1 MLKSSPAQRVV
12 LAIFLALGP
21 VLFGNPAPAS
31 AADAVESVSVEV
43 TVDEAIT
50 TTTVTLSTA
59 EEDLSIATTELTA
72 ASDLLNGL
80 SPTESVSQVVNA
92 AIQAVA
98 SASAALEQANNALLD
113 LGDKK
118 EAYQAAV
125 AAHLLAETN
134 LTQADSTLDQATVD
148 LSTITQEVNAQQAV
162 VAQEQ
167 AELNQLLNTPSNGN
181 SFTTDG
187 YVPDSSSSSTASTT
201 VTLPPMGDASTRI
214 NVPFDIKLG
223 NTVYEGQGA
232 ASQIFVTSKATITF
246 GQGDHTFWAP
256 PPTPGIYVYH
266 SDWMTQ
272 GTGAYAKVTTT
283 ENTLKV
289 EWALKRFGD
298 SAGPLTYVTW
308 DMTVNTS
315 TGEWTGYSSIS
326 GNTQGLYGGPNI
338 GVRYTQ
344 NGTIL
349 AMTPIPADPSI
360 SQSISAQQQVV
371 QVEVQELSVLQTQ
384 KNYAITTFNTAQQA
398 FNQASASEQT
408 ALLAE
413 QTALSQLVASL
424 NSTQNLSQQA
434 VIQVQNAVTQTS
446 NTYIVI
452 SNYVSSLPSGDFQIT
467 EGQELT
473 VNAPEGYKLGE
484 IQAWYGAPNNPEC
497 GADVSSILG
506 PVTNGAFST
515 TLVSNNSIFGDPCPG
530 VVKTLFVS
538 FAYDALPVVVPPQ
551 PPTPEPSPEP
561 TVEPTPEPTPEP
573 SPEPTEPEPTP
584 EPEPSPEP
592 EPTDT
597 PEPTPTPQP
606 EPEPTTDPT
615 DQPEESPEPEP
626 SPEPTPID
634 PSEPTQPEGP
644 IEIKEEISSENIL
657 ALVDELVNIEPTE
670 LTEEQAEAIKEAALE
685 VFATAEQES
694 PEYEA
699 ALDALFVA
707 AQQDDIVLDEAL
719 AAVPLLGDALGAA
732 VEIVN
737 FLGNAGADMS
747 PQVRET
753 SEEVVIAAV
762 IVGQVAMTA
771 TAAATSAAAVSAR
784 RP

>member
-1 MLKSSPAQRVV
+1 MAFGPIL
-12 LAIFLALGP
+12 LGDP
-21 VLFGNPAPAS
+21 SPAS
-31 AADAVESVSVEV
+31 AADSVESVSVEV
-43 TVDEAIT
+43 TVDEAIA

-59 EEDLSIATTELTA
+59 QEDLSVTTTELTA
-72 ASDLLNGL
+72 TSELLNGL
-80 SPTESVSQVVNA
+80 SPIQSISEVVNA

-98 SASAALEQANNALLD
+98 SASEALDQANDALLD
-113 LGDKK
+113 LGEKK

-125 AAHLLAETN
+125 TAHLLAETN
-134 LTQADSTLDQATVD
+134 LSQADSTLDQATVN
-148 LSTITQEVNAQQAV
+148 LSSITQQVNAQQAV

-167 AELNQLLNTPSNGN
+167 AELNALLNTPAAGYSFSTSN
-181 SFTTDG
+181 
-187 YVPDSSSSSTASTT
+187 YVPDSSSSNTASTT
-201 VTLPPMGDASTRI
+201 VTLPPMGDASTKI
-214 NVPFDIKLG
+214 DVPFDIKLG
-223 NTVYEGQGA
+223 NTVYEGQGS
-232 ASQIFVTSKATITF
+232 ASQIYVTSKATITF
-246 GQGDHTFWAP
+246 GQGDHTFWTL

-266 SDWMTQ
+266 SDWMTN
-272 GTGAYAKVTTT
+272 GEGAYAKVTTT

-326 GNTQGLYGGPNI
+326 GNTSNLWNGPNI
-338 GVRYTQ
+338 GVRYTT
-344 NGTIL
+344 NGEVY
-349 AMTPIPADPSI
+349 AMTAIPADPSI
-360 SQSISAQQQVV
+360 SASISAQEQVV
-371 QVEVQELSVLQTQ
+371 QVEVQELSVLQTE
-384 KNYAITTFNTAQQA
+384 KNYAITTYNSALQT
-398 FNQASASEQT
+398 FNQASTSEQA

-434 VIQVQNAVTQTS
+434 VIEVQNAQTQTS
-446 NTYIVI
+446 NTYIVV

-473 VNAPEGYKLGE
+473 VNAPAGYKFGQV
-484 IQAWYGAPNNPEC
+484 QAWYGAPNNPNC

-506 PVTNGAFST
+506 PLTNGAT
-515 TLVSNNSIFGDPCPG
+515 TVTLASNNSIFGDPCPG

-538 FAYDALPVVVPPQ
+538 FAYDAIPVVPPPQ

-597 PEPTPTPQP
+597 PEPTPTP
-606 EPEPTTDPT
+606 EPEPSPT
-615 DQPEESPEPEP
+615 EEPTSEPEP
-626 SPEPTPID
+626 SPEPEPTPEPTPTD
-634 PSEPTQPEGP
+634 PSEPTQPEEQ
-644 IEIKEEISSENIL
+644 IELEEEISSQNIV
-657 ALVDELVNIEPTE
+657 ALVEELVKIEPTQ
-670 LTEEQAEAIKEAALE
+670 LTEAQAEAIKEAALE
-685 VFATAEQES
+685 VFETAEKGS

-699 ALDALFVA
+699 ALDALLVA

-719 AAVPLLGDALGAA
+719 AAVPLLGDVAGAA
-732 VEIVN
+732 IEVFN
-737 FLGNAGADMS
+737 ALGNAGADMS
-747 PQVRET
+747 PQVREQ
-753 SEEVVIAAV
+753 SEKVVIAAV
-762 IVGQVAMTA
+762 IVGQIAMTA
-771 TAAATSAAAVSAR
+771 TTAATSAAAAAAR